1 MRLRSFSG
9 PSLSQVM
16 AQVRRELGPDAVIV
30 TTADAPGGGVEVR
43 AAAERGAVTASGESA
58 DVNLKRRDAERL
70 KGRGDA
76 AEGLNR
82 IARALVWHQ
91 VNERAAEAI
100 MDAAVQLED
109 GEATA
114 TLARALDHRYGVHPA
129 EIDHDRPLLIAG
141 PPGAGK
147 SSALAKLAARAVTSG
162 GAPFI
167 ISADARAGAYE
178 QMGAY
183 AHALGCQFETVAG
196 PRELQTL
203 ISRLPA
209 GPILIDSPGVNP
221 FELDDL
227 EELSHL
233 AEASDAE
240 ILAVMEAG
248 IAPGDGEDAASLF
261 ASIGAGRII
270 ATKIDAARR
279 IGALLSFG
287 EAGLAYAHIS
297 ASPYIGAGLAPATAL
312 RLARALLEDTGWE
325 DEL

>member
-1 MRLRSFSG
+1 MRLRTFSG
-9 PSLSQVM
+9 ASLSQVM
-16 AQVRRELGPDAVIV
+16 ARVRRELGPDAVIV

-43 AAAERGAVTASGESA
+43 AAAARGAVSPAGETTNA
-58 DVNLKRRDAERL
+58 TLERRDAERL

-76 AEGLNR
+76 AQGLNR

-91 VNERAAEAI
+91 VREPAAEAI

-147 SSALAKLAARAVTSG
+147 SSALAKLAARAVTA
-162 GAPFI
+162 GAAPYI
-167 ISADARAGAYE
+167 ISADARAGAKE
-178 QMGAY
+178 QMAAY
-183 AHALGCQFETVAG
+183 ACALGCPFESVDG
-196 PRELQTL
+196 PRELSAL
-203 ISRLPA
+203 IGRLPM
-209 GPILIDSPGVNP
+209 GPILIDSAGVNP

-227 EELSHL
+227 DELADL
-233 AEASDAE
+233 AEAADAE
-240 ILAVMEAG
+240 IIAVMEAG
-248 IAPGDGEDAASLF
+248 IAPGDAEDAASLF
-261 ASIGAGRII
+261 ASVGAGRII

-279 IGALLSFG
+279 LGALLSFG

-312 RLARALLEDTGWE
+312 RLSRALLEDTGWE
-325 DEL
+325 DEA